1 MYYAECGA
9 DLKST
14 NFVFRNIRQARF
26 IDEINLKY
34 TTRCCLCLLEL
45 RSTLQVALGD
55 KFIVDSDPNGIHIK
69 RKARECS
76 ISLPGLSNQNNSSVK
91 LLSIVS

>member
-1 MYYAECGA
+1 
-9 DLKST
+9 
-14 NFVFRNIRQARF
+14 
-26 IDEINLKY
+26 
-34 TTRCCLCLLEL
+34 
-45 RSTLQVALGD
+45 VALGD